1 MRRNKM
7 PATMNVMELVH
18 ADDLTPDQLM
28 IEDLIEIEDGIV
40 EVKDISSDA
49 TGDKYFV
56 DCQNEFGEIETVE
69 FNFDS
74 RIKLFV
80 FIEHDE

>member
-1 MRRNKM
+1 M

-56 DCQNEFGEIETVE
+56 DCQNEFGEVETVE

>member
-1 MRRNKM
+1 M

>member
-1 MRRNKM
+1 M

-28 IEDLIEIEDGIV
+28 IEDLIEIESGIV
-40 EVKDISSDA
+40 EVKNISSDS

-56 DCQNEFGEIETVE
+56 DCENEFGEIETVE
-69 FNFDS
+69 FNFES
-74 RIKLFV
+74 RIKFFV
-80 FIEHDE
+80 FIEQGD

>member
-1 MRRNKM
+1 M
-7 PATMNVMELVH
+7 PATMIAMDLIH

-28 IEDLIEIEDGIV
+28 IEDLIETEDGIV
-40 EVKDISSDA
+40 EIKTITSDA
-49 TGDKYFV
+49 TGDKYSI

-74 RIKLFV
+74 LIKLFV
-80 FIEHDE
+80 FIQHEE

>member
-1 MRRNKM
+1 
-7 PATMNVMELVH
+7 MELVY

-28 IEDLIEIEDGIV
+28 INDLIETDDGIV
-40 EVKDISSDA
+40 EVKVIASDA
-49 TGDKYFV
+49 TGDKYFI

-80 FIEHDE
+80 FIGLRNIRIVPFR

>member
-1 MRRNKM
+1 MSD
-7 PATMNVMELVH
+7 TMIAMDLIH

-28 IEDLIEIEDGIV
+28 IDDLIEVEDGIV
-40 EVKDISSDA
+40 EVKNITSDA
-49 TGDKYFV
+49 TGDKYFI

-74 RIKLFV
+74 LIKLFV
-80 FIEHDE
+80 FIEHEAA

>member
-1 MRRNKM
+1 
-7 PATMNVMELVH
+7 MELVY

-28 IEDLIEIEDGIV
+28 INDLIETDDGIV
-40 EVKDISSDA
+40 EVKVIASDA
-49 TGDKYFV
+49 TGDKYFI

>member
-1 MRRNKM
+1 M
-7 PATMNVMELVH
+7 PATMNVMELIH

-28 IEDLIEIEDGIV
+28 INDLIGIEDGVV
-40 EVKDISSDA
+40 EVKSITSDA
-49 TGDKYFV
+49 TGDKYSI

-80 FIEHDE
+80 FIENNE

>member
-1 MRRNKM
+1 M
-7 PATMNVMELVH
+7 PATMNLMELVH
-18 ADDLTPDQLM
+18 ADNLTPDQLM
-28 IEDLIEIEDGIV
+28 IEDLIETEDGIV

-56 DCQNEFGEIETVE
+56 DCQNEFGEVETVE

-74 RIKLFV
+74 QIKLFV
-80 FIEHDE
+80 FVEENE

>member
-1 MRRNKM
+1 M
-7 PATMNVMELVH
+7 PDTMIAMDLIH

-28 IEDLIEIEDGIV
+28 IDDLIETNDGIV
-40 EVKDISSDA
+40 EVKTITSDA
-49 TGDKYFV
+49 TGDKYSI

-74 RIKLFV
+74 LIKLFV

>member
-1 MRRNKM
+1 MSD
-7 PATMNVMELVH
+7 TMIAMDLIH

-28 IEDLIEIEDGIV
+28 IDDLIETNDGIV
-40 EVKDISSDA
+40 EVKTITSDA
-49 TGDKYFV
+49 TGDKYSI

-74 RIKLFV
+74 LIKLFV

>member
-1 MRRNKM
+1 M

-49 TGDKYFV
+49 TGDKYFD

>member
-1 MRRNKM
+1 MKNKM
-7 PATMNVMELVH
+7 PATINVMELVY

-28 IEDLIEIEDGIV
+28 INDLIETDDGIV
-40 EVKDISSDA
+40 EVKVINSDS
-49 TGDKYFV
+49 TGDKYFI
-56 DCQNEFGEIETVE
+56 DCQNEFGEVETVE
-69 FNFDS
+69 FNFDA

>member
-1 MRRNKM
+1 
-7 PATMNVMELVH
+7 MNVMELVH

>member
-1 MRRNKM
+1 M
-7 PATMNVMELVH
+7 PATMNVMELVY

-28 IEDLIEIEDGIV
+28 INDLIETDDGIV
-40 EVKDISSDA
+40 EVKVIASDA
-49 TGDKYFV
+49 TGDKYFI

>member
-1 MRRNKM
+1 MRNKM
-7 PATMNVMELVH
+7 PATINAMELIH

-28 IEDLIEIEDGIV
+28 INDLIGIEDGIV
-40 EVKDISSDA
+40 EVKTITSDA
-49 TGDKYFV
+49 TGDKYSI

-74 RIKLFV
+74 LIKLFV